1 MERSGP
7 ACARGG
13 EIMNKKKVLVIC
25 GTGVATSTVVMQ
37 KLKAFLRDKGIEASL
52 DQSKVSDV
60 LNKAGQYD
68 LIIST
73 TAVPPSLA
81 EKVINAVPLLT
92 GIGKEQVYDEIE
104 AKLKM

>member
-1 MERSGP
+1 
-7 ACARGG
+7 
-13 EIMNKKKVLVIC
+13 MNKKKVLVIC

-37 KLKAFLRDKGIEASL
+37 KLKAFLRDKGIDASL
-52 DQSKVSDV
+52 DQSKVIDL
-60 LNKAGQYD
+60 LNKAEQYD

-81 EKVINAVPLLT
+81 GKVINAVPLLT

-104 AKLKM
+104 AKLKV

>member
-1 MERSGP
+1 
-7 ACARGG
+7 
-13 EIMNKKKVLVIC
+13 MNKKKVLVIC
-25 GTGVATSTVVMQ
+25 GTGVATSTIVMQ
-37 KLKAFLRDKGIEASL
+37 KLKAFLRDKSIEATL
-52 DQSKVSDV
+52 EQSKVSDV

>member
-1 MERSGP
+1 
-7 ACARGG
+7 
-13 EIMNKKKVLVIC
+13 MNKKKVLVIC

-37 KLKAFLRDKGIEASL
+37 KLKAFLRDKGIDASL
-52 DQSKVSDV
+52 DQSKVIDV
-60 LNKAGQYD
+60 LNKADQYD

-81 EKVINAVPLLT
+81 GKVINAVPLLT

-104 AKLKM
+104 AKLKV